1 MLNRCS
7 TPRSSSTPASDDNM
21 PPSKAMLTFLRATAG
36 KSKER
41 KLSCCMTG
49 VALLD
54 RSFDQASAPESCG
67 ESRLPATSVA
77 QKSCHHELF
86 GLNATLDALFDR
98 GLISFD
104 DQGFMLILPGEPR
117 E

>member
-77 QKSCHHELF
+77 QKFCHHELF
-86 GLNATLDALFDR
+86 GLVGIKTGRLN
-98 GLISFD
+98 GLAISK
-104 DQGFMLILPGEPR
+104 PR
-117 E
+117 RRREKNPTAA

>member
-1 MLNRCS
+1 
-7 TPRSSSTPASDDNM
+7 
-21 PPSKAMLTFLRATAG
+21 
-36 KSKER
+36 
-41 KLSCCMTG
+41 MTG

-86 GLNATLDALFDR
+86 GLGHANPTVTLRIYAHLFRKRDDKSAAAINAALA
-98 GLISFD
+98 
-104 DQGFMLILPGEPR
+104 GFGVS
-117 E
+117 

>member
-1 MLNRCS
+1 
-7 TPRSSSTPASDDNM
+7 
-21 PPSKAMLTFLRATAG
+21 
-36 KSKER
+36 
-41 KLSCCMTG
+41 MTG

-86 GLNATLDALFDR
+86 GLGRFDEDVWNLAGKDFQKQPANFTLSIR
-98 GLISFD
+98 
-104 DQGFMLILPGEPR
+104 
-117 E
+117 

>member
-86 GLNATLDALFDR
+86 GLGWLLGVSRIYLSCDGA
-98 GLISFD
+98 G
-104 DQGFMLILPGEPR
+104 G
-117 E
+117 

>member
-1 MLNRCS
+1 
-7 TPRSSSTPASDDNM
+7 
-21 PPSKAMLTFLRATAG
+21 
-36 KSKER
+36 
-41 KLSCCMTG
+41 MTG

-86 GLNATLDALFDR
+86 GLTAISTLINASAAASQMTCSINEKHYCEAGSECRRIENTMSARIDLDRKL
-98 GLISFD
+98 
-104 DQGFMLILPGEPR
+104 
-117 E
+117 

>member
-41 KLSCCMTG
+41 KLSRCMTG

-86 GLNATLDALFDR
+86 GLVLWLQFHFLKFHD
-98 GLISFD
+98 
-104 DQGFMLILPGEPR
+104 
-117 E
+117 

>member
-1 MLNRCS
+1 
-7 TPRSSSTPASDDNM
+7 
-21 PPSKAMLTFLRATAG
+21 
-36 KSKER
+36 
-41 KLSCCMTG
+41 MTG

-86 GLNATLDALFDR
+86 GLVASQLGGVAARNLGARSTNAQAVDV
-98 GLISFD
+98 
-104 DQGFMLILPGEPR
+104 GEH
-117 E
+117 